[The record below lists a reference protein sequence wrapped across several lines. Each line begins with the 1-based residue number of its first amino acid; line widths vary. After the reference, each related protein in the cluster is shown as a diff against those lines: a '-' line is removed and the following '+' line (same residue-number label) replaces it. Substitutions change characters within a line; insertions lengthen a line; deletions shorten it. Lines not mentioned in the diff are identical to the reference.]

1 MAMNF
6 DCRTTSRRRAWL
18 APIAMA
24 SFHAIAEPH
33 VSTTANQAHDMA
45 PWWVWWLCLGA
56 LTLVIYPAVLH
67 FVLRRL
73 GVTAR
78 VGHLVGLGFLH
89 LATGAAAIVVMFAI
103 SIAYAKTSPMVFVGL
118 WAALTVVITA
128 VYVLF
133 KHASSRRRP
142 GHP

>member
-1 MAMNF
+1 MEITAVM
-6 DCRTTSRRRAWL
+6 RRNGMRAWV
-18 APIAMA
+18 APLAMA

-45 PWWVWWLCLGA
+45 PWWVWWLFLTVA
-56 LTLVIYPAVLH
+56 TLVIYPAVLH

-73 GVTAR
+73 GLTAR
-78 VGHLVGLGFLH
+78 VGHLVGLGFIH
-89 LATGAAAIVVMFAI
+89 LATGAATIVLMIAV
-103 SIAYAKTSPMVFVGL
+103 SIAYAKTSPMVFVGI
-118 WAALTVVITA
+118 WAALTAVITA
-128 VYVLF
+128 AYVLF

>member
-1 MAMNF
+1 MEITAVM
-6 DCRTTSRRRAWL
+6 RRNGMRAWV
-18 APIAMA
+18 APLAMA

-45 PWWVWWLCLGA
+45 PWWVWWLCLTVA
-56 LTLVIYPAVLH
+56 TLVIYPAALH

-73 GVTAR
+73 GLTAR
-78 VGHLVGLGFLH
+78 VGHLVGLGFIH
-89 LATGAAAIVVMFAI
+89 LATGAATIVLMIAV
-103 SIAYAKTSPMVFVGL
+103 SIAYAKTSPMVFVGI
-118 WAALTVVITA
+118 WAALTAVITA
-128 VYVLF
+128 AYVLF